1 MSPRALHLILLVSE
15 CCSALQATLDALQH
29 ENAPAGEALL
39 VQALAGLKAAME
51 LQAEQLNAD
60 TQALHTLKVRSWCPR
75 HNADVRGVRDSA
87 GLLHSCAALPQVAA
101 VLLTSAAVCRQS

>member
-1 MSPRALHLILLVSE
+1 M
-15 CCSALQATLDALQH
+15 QH

-60 TQALHTLKVRSWCPR
+60 TQALHTLKVRSCCSRCNTNMGASVPVLACCTAEPHCRSWLR
-75 HNADVRGVRDSA
+75 
-87 GLLHSCAALPQVAA
+87 SC
-101 VLLTSAAVCRQS
+101 